1 MTSGDLFA
9 MMHFMKKTK
18 RKLSYS
24 IMAVL
29 MLGACNGAHTTSYQD
44 RLDQVSNDMRV
55 KLPRDEISSVLA
67 SGFYSISERALTQ
80 VDVRALGLE
89 GMRGLATIDP
99 EIGVRENNGTVE
111 IRYGDEFVTAL
122 IEPMA
127 HDSESWSDV
136 VYEALQALWPYS
148 TDLAAT
154 QAERIY
160 EAVFDAALANLDIF
174 SRYAGKKEAEGHRD
188 KREGHGGIDVT
199 LKKIDERFFIDRVG
213 PGSPAF
219 DSGLRKGDMLISVDG
234 EAVIGK
240 NLNDVYAQIRG
251 KIQTELVLEIERPQT
266 NIAQKLFLWREL
278 VIPQT
283 VWSTYDD
290 GVLDVRIT
298 SFNER
303 TVASLSQDI
312 QDIALMHGKRFQ
324 GIVLDLR
331 GNPGGL
337 LKKAVQVADLFLA
350 GGRIIST
357 KGRHPDSFEVYEAD
371 PVDVAQGRPLVIVMD
386 GKSASASE
394 IVAAAL
400 QDRGRAV
407 VVGSSSY
414 GKGTV
419 QSVQR
424 LPNDGEITVTW
435 SRLIAPSG
443 YAFHGLGVRPS
454 VCTSGVNLKGDQG
467 APLWENDG
475 RDLMKNWRTVAIED
489 RNGRKQLR
497 LTCPPDRKRKRIDI
511 VVARNILLDRSL
523 YKRFMGFTT
532 IATVAQ

>member
-1 MTSGDLFA
+1 
-9 MMHFMKKTK
+9 MMRFMEKTK
-18 RKLSYS
+18 NKLSYS
-24 IMAVL
+24 IL
-29 MLGACNGAHTTSYQD
+29 GFLLLGACTAAPSTTYQE
-44 RLDQVSNDMRV
+44 RLDKVSEEMLV
-55 KLPRDEISSVLA
+55 KLPRDEVSSVLA
-67 SGFYSISERALTQ
+67 SGFYSISERALTP
-80 VDVRALGLE
+80 VVVRSLGLE
-89 GMRGLATIDP
+89 GIRGLATIDP
-99 EIGVRENNGTVE
+99 EIAVFEKNGTLE

-122 IEPMA
+122 VEPMA

-136 VYEALQALWPYS
+136 VYEGVQALWSYS
-148 TDLAAT
+148 PDLAAT
-154 QAERIY
+154 KAERIY

-174 SRYAGKKEAEGHRD
+174 SRYAGKKEAEDHRD

-199 LKKIDERFFIDRVG
+199 LKKIDERFFIERVG
-213 PGSPAF
+213 AGSPAF
-219 DSGLRKGDMLISVDG
+219 EGGLRKGDMLITVDG

-240 NLNDVYAQIRG
+240 SLQNVYERIRG

-290 GVLDVRIT
+290 GIMDVRIT

-303 TVASLSQDI
+303 TVANLAQDI
-312 QDIALMHGKRFQ
+312 KDTALMHGNHFK

-357 KGRHPDSFEVYEAD
+357 MGRHPDSIEVYEAD
-371 PVDVAQGRPLVIVMD
+371 PVDVSQGRPLVVVMD

-424 LPNDGEITVTW
+424 LPNEGEITVTW

-454 VCTSGVNLKGDQG
+454 VCTSGVQIKGDQG

-497 LTCPPDRKRKRIDI
+497 LTCPPDRKRKRIDMM
-511 VVARNILLDRSL
+511 VARNILLDRSL